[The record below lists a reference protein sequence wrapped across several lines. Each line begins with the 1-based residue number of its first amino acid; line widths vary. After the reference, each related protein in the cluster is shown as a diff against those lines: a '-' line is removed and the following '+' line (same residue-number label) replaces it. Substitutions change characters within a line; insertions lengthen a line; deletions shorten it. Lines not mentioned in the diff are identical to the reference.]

1 MKKSIIAAGA
11 SAVALAAMPVVGV
24 FAADVTSQ
32 VDTLDIT
39 IDATCTMASVSHA
52 PSSGVWTGNT
62 LAKTVTAGALNENI
76 GSTSFNIICNNQTG
90 WNVSATATVL
100 TGKTTTSQNIPLG
113 TPEANV
119 AAWNYVSSTS
129 TEGVTA
135 GVTGNT
141 TSATKVASASDTTG
155 NSGDAFTVTYNV
167 STDNALS
174 AQIYEG
180 TITYTLG
187 TGTGAA

>member
-24 FAADVTSQ
+24 FADDVTSQ

-39 IDATCTMASVSHA
+39 INATCTMDTVTHA
-52 PSSGVWTGNT
+52 PSSGTWTGDT
-62 LAKTVTAGALNENI
+62 LAKSVVAGANNSNI
-76 GSTSFNIICNNQTG
+76 GSTSFKIICNNQTG
-90 WNVSATATVL
+90 WNVSATATAL

-113 TPEANV
+113 TPAANT
-119 AAWNYVSSTS
+119 AAWNYVSSTE
-129 TEGVTA
+129 TTGVTA
-135 GVTGNT
+135 GVTGST
-141 TSATKVASASDTTG
+141 TSATKVAYAGDTTG
-155 NSGDAFTVTYNV
+155 NDGDEFVVTYNV

-174 AQIYEG
+174 AQVYEG

-187 TGTGAA
+187 TGTGA